1 MGEKQAKGSPHQDG
15 FSGHDLL
22 KQILE
27 EVKAARKEVKR
38 EEADSAEPGYYGRV
52 AEIIDTV
59 FFVLY
64 FLTIVV
70 FYAVMYMIW
79 FRYHS
84 V

>member
-1 MGEKQAKGSPHQDG
+1 MPGKQTKGSLHQDG
-15 FSGHDLL
+15 LSGHDLL

-38 EEADSAEPGYYGRV
+38 EEADKAEPGYYRRV
-52 AEIIDTV
+52 AEIIDSV

-64 FLTIVV
+64 FLTIVI
-70 FYAVMYMIW
+70 FLTIMYMMW
-79 FRYHS
+79 FRHHS